1 MRAKGTAPAFAL
13 LKPVSS
19 FQVAAAKAEARHNQ
33 RHFKAATLELSEV
46 KKELQAKELLVQTL
60 QAAAERLQ

>member
-1 MRAKGTAPAFAL
+1 M
-13 LKPVSS
+13 SS
-19 FQVAAAKAEARHNQ
+19 FQAAAASVEARRSQ
-33 RHFKAATLELSEV
+33 RHLKAATLELSEV